1 MNKVKPNRKCAVIAL
16 IIAIVHIAAS
26 FVTDRSV
33 FTFPDSASSQFSAA
47 VMDYSICK
55 IIAFILLF
63 ALYYSVASLFVLK
76 EGYAAAFKRILL
88 CALPYLVVLIGVLVI
103 KLPQGFLT
111 NDENAI
117 YANAVSLVHDTWFN
131 YLTNY
136 YYIVSLMILPFKYG
150 PIIAKVILEY
160 LITGYVVFRACEYFG
175 KKSGLFTYIVFILY
189 PVIAYTTSA
198 HRLPVYFYLYLLLFS
213 KLLFD
218 YLLKKNL
225 NYLTYALILILGAML
240 TQWRTEGI
248 YMAVLLPIL
257 LLFVYPALRNKKSVL
272 SLIVLSLVI
281 QFAISVPQNGF
292 GSGLSDKA
300 NDRMKPFYAYT
311 ITNMYRNGLDLQ
323 KNADDLAIVDRY
335 LSLDVIREINEY
347 YEDINY
353 EDVLILYKE
362 EFMGVRPEAD
372 VAEFID
378 YSQAVKRI
386 FLNNPDVF
394 LKTRWGAF
402 KYAALPYHIVKP
414 EGGIRGLV
422 SFAVSMVKSISYNLF
437 IPVAVTF
444 VLLFVS
450 LFKKR
455 WYSFL
460 FFGGLLCHW
469 FIVFILAPA
478 SYFKYYFP
486 VYIMAY
492 FYVCELAIWFF
503 DGRKKGQ
510 ISPLI

>member
-1 MNKVKPNRKCAVIAL
+1 MNKVNLNRKCAVIAL
-16 IIAIVHIAAS
+16 IIAIMHIGIS
-26 FVTDRSV
+26 FITDRSI
-33 FTFPDSASSQFSAA
+33 FTFPESSSQQFGIAII
-47 VMDYSICK
+47 DYSICK

-63 ALYYSVASLFVLK
+63 ALYYSVASLFVSK
-76 EGYAAAFKRILL
+76 EKYAESFKKMLL
-88 CALPYLVVLIGVLVI
+88 YASPYLAVLIGVLVI

-117 YANAVSLVHDTWFN
+117 YANAVSLIHDTWFN

-136 YYIVSLMILPFKYG
+136 YYIVALMILPFKYA
-150 PIIAKVILEY
+150 PIIAKVILEF
-160 LITGYVVFRACEYFG
+160 LVTGYVVYRSCEYFG
-175 KKSGLFTYIVFILY
+175 RKSGLFTYVLFLLY
-189 PVIAYTTSA
+189 PIIAYTTSA

-218 YLLKKNL
+218 YLQKKNL
-225 NYLTYALILILGAML
+225 NGITCCLILILGAML

-257 LLFVYPALRNKKSVL
+257 LLFVYPILRSKKAVLTLIALSVF
-272 SLIVLSLVI
+272 I

-323 KNADDLAIVDRY
+323 KNAEDLEIVDKY

-347 YEDINY
+347 YQDINY

-386 FLNNPDVF
+386 FINNPDVF
-394 LKTRWGAF
+394 IKTRWGAF
-402 KYAALPYHIVKP
+402 KYAALPYHITGP

-422 SFAVSMVKSISYNLF
+422 SCVLSVVKAVSYNLF
-437 IPVAVTF
+437 IPVLITLI
-444 VLLFVS
+444 LLLVS
-450 LFKKR
+450 LINRR

-460 FFGGLLCHW
+460 FFGGLACHW

-503 DGRKKGQ
+503 DGKKKGKV
-510 ISPLI
+510 SPLI